1 MRTRAAQWSLLLLC
15 FSMAGAVGGGLYEH
29 IVLMPL
35 WAASPPS
42 SFALI
47 QPGTGV
53 RLQAFWI
60 PVHVAITVSLLVS
73 LVLAWK
79 DRKARRF
86 LFIGLASYVIMR
98 VWSGLFFIPE
108 MLAFQRVPLDAPAS
122 VELTAR
128 VARWTFWTWFRA
140 PLDALSFLSFLLALL
155 WLERPQEVI
164 RQEDAA

>member
-1 MRTRAAQWSLLLLC
+1 MRTRAAQWSLMLLC

-42 SFALI
+42 SFAMI

-53 RLQAFWI
+53 PLQEFWI
-60 PVHVAITVSLLVS
+60 PVHVAITVFLLLS

-79 DRKARRF
+79 ERKARRF
-86 LFIGLASYVIMR
+86 LVIGLGSYVTMR

-108 MLAFQRVPLDAPAS
+108 MLAFHRVPLDGPCIVRS
-122 VELTAR
+122 
-128 VARWTFWTWFRA
+128 
-140 PLDALSFLSFLLALL
+140 S
-155 WLERPQEVI
+155 PQES
-164 RQEDAA
+164 RGGRFGRGSENRSTRWHSFPFSWRFCGWKDLRR